1 MPTISAVHSNVLDL
15 IGNTPLLK
23 ISINESTI
31 FAKLEKTNPFG
42 SVKDRVA
49 FGLIEQ
55 AEREGFLQKGDTI
68 VEASSGNTAI
78 GLASISQIRNYKIKI
93 VLPEGASI
101 ERVKLLKKLGA
112 ELIFVPREDWGKNAI
127 ENVKELA
134 NKNNWKFLNQYE
146 NNANVEAH
154 KKTGQ
159 EIIKQ
164 LNGVNPDVLVL
175 GIGTGGTITGISE
188 ILKKEFPKIKVVGI
202 VPKGKIEGIRDIN
215 VFTPKIL
222 NKNLIDY
229 FIEISEEEM
238 ESSFN
243 ELVSVGILVG
253 KSSAAAFAASKKII
267 FESKTK
273 NVITLFPDGIEKY
286 LSYI

>member
-1 MPTISAVHSNVLDL
+1 VPTISAVHSNVLDL